1 MINESLN
8 SIKLGENKFNKNE
21 SEITDIENDFE
32 NWEPDKFSPI
42 QEIKI
47 ISFKEKN
54 DWELVAKYNIGKKK
68 VA

>member
-32 NWEPDKFSPI
+32 NLENLFS
-42 QEIKI
+42 
-47 ISFKEKN
+47 EK
-54 DWELVAKYNIGKKK
+54 
-68 VA
+68 